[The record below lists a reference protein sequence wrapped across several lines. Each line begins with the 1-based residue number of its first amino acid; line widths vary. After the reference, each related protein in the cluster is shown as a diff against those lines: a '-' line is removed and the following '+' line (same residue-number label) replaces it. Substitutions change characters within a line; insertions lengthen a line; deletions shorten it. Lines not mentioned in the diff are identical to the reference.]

1 VTVSPIEIHP
11 GDESARKLWE
21 AVAKLAHHL
30 EPQRGWCLV
39 GGLMVQLHAFEHAA
53 SPRPTSDID
62 LLGDARARPSVTEHL
77 GQAINELGGELVE
90 PPSTDPKLG
99 QRFEI
104 DGQTIDVLG
113 PDGLKASPRTLGKQV
128 TVQIPGGTQA
138 LRRSESVE
146 VSIDGGPPF
155 RVLRPSLLGPILLKA
170 RALRV
175 HSRPDDQREDLVLL
189 LSFVPDP
196 SELARELRPNELKWL
211 KDAEERLRLDERV
224 GRLAEPTVRRARQAL
239 GLLTVRLTRDASAEL
254 PPG

>member
-1 VTVSPIEIHP
+1 VTGLPIEIHP

-21 AVAKLAHHL
+21 AVAKLANHL
-30 EPQRGWCLV
+30 PQQGWCLV

-77 GQAINELGGELVE
+77 GQAIDELGGELVE
-90 PPSTDPKLG
+90 PPSTDPELG

-128 TVQIPGGTQA
+128 TAQIPGGTQA
-138 LRRSESVE
+138 LRRAESVE
-146 VSIDGGPPF
+146 VSIDGDPPF
-155 RVLRPSLLGPILLKA
+155 RLLRPSLLGAILLKA

-175 HSRPDDQREDLVLL
+175 HGRPDDQREDLVLL
-189 LSFVPDP
+189 LSFVAEP
-196 SELARELRPNELKWL
+196 SVLAGELRQNEPKWL
-211 KDAEERLRLDERV
+211 REAEKTLRLDQKV
-224 GRLAEPTVRRARQAL
+224 GRLDEPTVRRASQAL
-239 GLLTVRLTRDASAEL
+239 GLLATK
-254 PPG
+254 

>member
-21 AVAKLAHHL
+21 AVSKLANHL
-30 EPQRGWCLV
+30 PRQGWCLV
-39 GGLMVQLHAFEHAA
+39 GGLMVQLHAFEHAV
-53 SPRPTSDID
+53 SPRPTGDID
-62 LLGDARARPSVTEHL
+62 LLGDARARPSVTEQV
-77 GQAINELGGELVE
+77 GRAIDELGGELVE

-104 DGQTIDVLG
+104 DGQAIDVLG
-113 PDGLKASPRTLGKQV
+113 PDGLRASPRTLGKQV

-138 LRRSESVE
+138 LHRSESVE

-155 RVLRPSLLGPILLKA
+155 QLLRPSLLGAMLLKA

-189 LSFVPDP
+189 LSFVADP
-196 SELARELRPNELKWL
+196 SALAGELNHNELRWL
-211 KDAEERLRLDERV
+211 KEAEERLRLDERV
-224 GRLAEPTVRRARQAL
+224 GRLDEPTVRRARQAL
-239 GLLTVRLTRDASAEL
+239 GLLTAR
-254 PPG
+254 

>member
-11 GDESARKLWE
+11 GDESGKKLWE
-21 AVAKLAHHL
+21 AIAKLANHL
-30 EPQRGWCLV
+30 EPQQGWCLV
-39 GGLMVQLHAFEHAA
+39 GGLMVQLHAYEHAA

-77 GQAINELGGELVE
+77 GQAIDELGGKLVE
-90 PPSTDPKLG
+90 SPSTDPELA

-138 LRRSESVE
+138 LHRSESVE

-155 RVLRPSLLGPILLKA
+155 RVLRPSLLGAILLKA

-189 LSFVPDP
+189 LSFVADP
-196 SELARELRPNELKWL
+196 SALAGELSHSELRWL
-211 KDAEERLRLDERV
+211 KDAEERLRFDERV
-224 GRLAEPTVRRARQAL
+224 GRLNETTVRRARQAL
-239 GLLTVRLTRDASAEL
+239 GLLTASGRRLA
-254 PPG
+254 P